1 MSKKLSDR
9 SHKIFKNMKKFTSYA
24 RGFTLIELL
33 VVIAIIGILASVVL
47 VSLGSAR
54 AKGSDAKIQE
64 QMSAIRNAAELFATS
79 NSGSYTGMCASTELA
94 SLMTPANWPNTG
106 VPACLG
112 ANNGGKWAA
121 YHILVSTTTQAV
133 CVDSTGMLKTVPA
146 TQGGYSSAALITP
159 GTITLMCDGAT
170 TVN

>member
-1 MSKKLSDR
+1 
-9 SHKIFKNMKKFTSYA
+9 MKKFTSYA

-79 NSGSYTGMCASTELA
+79 NSGSYGTTGLGGTMKNSSEFT
-94 SLMTPANWPNTG
+94 SLMVGTNWPDSIAPTVVVG
-106 VPACLG
+106 S
-112 ANNGGKWAA
+112 NGGTWVA
-121 YHILVSTTTQAV
+121 YHTMVSQTASSI
-133 CVDSTGMLKTVPA
+133 CADSTGVLKSIA
-146 TQGGYSSAALITP
+146 TLIVSSNSKLCN
-159 GTITLMCDGAT
+159 GTTDL
-170 TVN
+170 